1 MRRFGVVRRVW
12 ACCALRAPLAFAGW
26 MPLSADRAPRTVH
39 RPSGG
44 SEAWGAPDARLARLT
59 PAVAEHVIRARRAQA
74 FVRAGR
80 HAAAERLL
88 RDVAAALTRRQA
100 FEPSAHVQI
109 ELGRLLLAR
118 GRAAEAQRVFA
129 NAATAGAAARAEPTA
144 LAATLWEVAALT
156 DAGDLDGA
164 EARARRCV
172 AAPLSPRHGAWA
184 ASCLAR
190 VTLWRGDVE
199 SAEGHLPDAVPH
211 DDPIVQAWVEATAV
225 RVLVAR
231 RQVFDAGRRLAAARG
246 SLGDISDPHALA
258 ILETARLRLLCE
270 AGDLDASAAC
280 LEMVARHA
288 RAARTPLQLLRA
300 LLMWHALLRRCG
312 RERDADTVVRRLRGM
327 ARAAPALLRTAIGRL
342 SGNGPRA
349 GRPPTVVCDAAPVLV
364 PELAGESRPLDD
376 LRGAIA
382 RAAAAPFA
390 VLIEGESGVG
400 KELVARAIHRLSPR
414 AARRFCDVNCAALP
428 DDLVEGELF
437 GHARGA
443 FTGAVGDRAGLF
455 EDASGG
461 TLFLDEVSELSPR
474 AQAKLLRV
482 LQQHEVRRLGET
494 ASRPI
499 DVRVVAA
506 ANRPMALEAAEGR
519 FRADLL
525 YRLDVI
531 RLRVPPLR
539 DRPEDVPVLAERFWR
554 AAAARVGTRAT
565 LGDPVLRA
573 LAQYAWPGNVREL
586 QNVLAALAVAAPS
599 SGRVA
604 VTLLPARIAAAPA
617 HAPTLAVLRASCERA
632 AVTAA
637 LARSGGRRA
646 EAARSLG
653 LTRQGLS
660 KLMARLDVRDGIR
673 GQT

>member
-1 MRRFGVVRRVW
+1 
-12 ACCALRAPLAFAGW
+12 
-26 MPLSADRAPRTVH
+26 
-39 RPSGG
+39 
-44 SEAWGAPDARLARLT
+44 
-59 PAVAEHVIRARRAQA
+59 
-74 FVRAGR
+74 
-80 HAAAERLL
+80 
-88 RDVAAALTRRQA
+88 
-100 FEPSAHVQI
+100 
-109 ELGRLLLAR
+109 
-118 GRAAEAQRVFA
+118 
-129 NAATAGAAARAEPTA
+129 
-144 LAATLWEVAALT
+144 
-156 DAGDLDGA
+156 
-164 EARARRCV
+164 
-172 AAPLSPRHGAWA
+172 
-184 ASCLAR
+184 
-190 VTLWRGDVE
+190 
-199 SAEGHLPDAVPH
+199 
-211 DDPIVQAWVEATAV
+211 
-225 RVLVAR
+225 
-231 RQVFDAGRRLAAARG
+231 
-246 SLGDISDPHALA
+246 
-258 ILETARLRLLCE
+258 
-270 AGDLDASAAC
+270 
-280 LEMVARHA
+280 
-288 RAARTPLQLLRA
+288 
-300 LLMWHALLRRCG
+300 
-312 RERDADTVVRRLRGM
+312 
-327 ARAAPALLRTAIGRL
+327 
-342 SGNGPRA
+342 
-349 GRPPTVVCDAAPVLV
+349 
-364 PELAGESRPLDD
+364 
-376 LRGAIA
+376 
-382 RAAAAPFA
+382 
-390 VLIEGESGVG
+390 
-400 KELVARAIHRLSPR
+400 
-414 AARRFCDVNCAALP
+414 
-428 DDLVEGELF
+428 
-437 GHARGA
+437 
-443 FTGAVGDRAGLF
+443 
-455 EDASGG
+455 
-461 TLFLDEVSELSPR
+461 
-474 AQAKLLRV
+474 V
-482 LQQHEVRRLGET
+482 LQQNEVRRLGET

>member
-1 MRRFGVVRRVW
+1 
-12 ACCALRAPLAFAGW
+12 
-26 MPLSADRAPRTVH
+26 MPLSADRAVRAVH
-39 RPSGG
+39 RPPGG
-44 SEAWGAPDARLARLT
+44 AEAWGAPDARLARLT

-88 RDVAAALTRRQA
+88 RDVAAALTRRHA
-100 FEPSAHVQI
+100 FEPCAHVQI

-118 GRAAEAQRVFA
+118 GRAAAAQRVFA
-129 NAATAGAAARAEPTA
+129 DAATAGAAARAEPTA
-144 LAATLWEVAALT
+144 LEATLWEVAALT

-164 EARARRCV
+164 EARARRC
-172 AAPLSPRHGAWA
+172 AASPLSPRHCAWA
-184 ASCLAR
+184 QSCFAR
-190 VTLWRGDVE
+190 VALWRGDVDT
-199 SAEGHLPDAVPH
+199 AEGHLPDAVQD
-211 DDPIVQAWVEATAV
+211 DDPIVRAWIEATAV

-231 RQVFDAGRRLAAARG
+231 REVFDAGRRLAAARV
-246 SLGDISDPHALA
+246 SLADTSDPHALA
-258 ILETARLRLLCE
+258 ILETARLRVLCE

-300 LLMWHALLRRCG
+300 RLVWQALLRRCG
-312 RERDADTVVRRLRGM
+312 REREADTVVRRLRGM
-327 ARAAPALLRTAIGRL
+327 ARAAPALLRRAIGGL
-342 SGNGPRA
+342 PGNGPRA
-349 GRPPTVVCDAAPVLV
+349 DRPAAAAPALESAPMLV

-414 AARRFCDVNCAALP
+414 AAGRFCDVNCAALP

-506 ANRPMALEAAEGR
+506 ANRPMATEAAEGR
-519 FRADLL
+519 FRTDLL

-599 SGRVA
+599 RGRVA

-646 EAARSLG
+646 AAARSLG

-660 KLMARLDVRDGIR
+660 KLMARLDVRDGTR